1 MDALRHHA
9 FDNLKSVVGNA
20 TGLEGLRGAAEAGP
34 GDVESRYTKE
44 YEEQLN
50 PFTDFQDKERSAR
63 RRQLSP
69 ADRLLYEVGQMVS
82 GSRFVVHARPK
93 YLHIPGL

>member
-1 MDALRHHA
+1 MWC
-9 FDNLKSVVGNA
+9 
-20 TGLEGLRGAAEAGP
+20 AAEVGP

-69 ADRLLYEVGQMVS
+69 TDRLLYEVGQMVS
-82 GSRFVVHARPK
+82 GSRYVVHAPPRKGNRDRQTFHKALLQYVFQGTAQPSRS
-93 YLHIPGL
+93 

>member
-1 MDALRHHA
+1 MTCREACP
-9 FDNLKSVVGNA
+9 
-20 TGLEGLRGAAEAGP
+20 AAEVGP

-50 PFTDFQDKERSAR
+50 PFTDFRDKERSAR

-69 ADRLLYEVGQMVS
+69 TDRVLYEVGQMIT
-82 GSRFVVHARPK
+82 GSRSAQPAAAVNLGRRLTMQ
-93 YLHIPGL
+93 YTQCE

>member
-1 MDALRHHA
+1 M
-9 FDNLKSVVGNA
+9 
-20 TGLEGLRGAAEAGP
+20 
-34 GDVESRYTKE
+34 ESRYTKE

-82 GSRFVVHARPK
+82 GSRFVVYARPK
-93 YLHIPGL
+93 YLHMPGL